1 MKNKRSECSVKP
13 LLSESGLSQT
23 LSKTVT
29 LTVSVSLFIS
39 VANLCS
45 NFPTCRCVHLI
56 STLHLLLSISS
67 PTTTTPQNHLS
78 ALSESEP
85 SISVAPGG
93 NGGAEE
99 RVIVLVIGTGGREH
113 SLCHALKRSPSCN
126 SVLCAPGNPGITS
139 SGDATCVPDLDVSD
153 SSAVISFCRKQNVG
167 LVVVGPEVPLD
178 FDRITE
184 MRFYSQLDL
193 KGFRF
198 RRSALYRRRINRREE
213 DGVEESGKIID
224 SQKFRGKTKVWQS
237 GAGMG

>member
-1 MKNKRSECSVKP
+1 MSLCTSNLHPSSSSINLFSNNNNSPKP
-13 LLSESGLSQT
+13 SLS
-23 LSKTVT
+23 
-29 LTVSVSLFIS
+29 SLRRQ
-39 VANLCS
+39 LWL
-45 NFPTCRCVHLI
+45 RCV
-56 STLHLLLSISS
+56 T
-67 PTTTTPQNHLS
+67 
-78 ALSESEP
+78 SESEP

-198 RRSALYRRRINRREE
+198 RRSALYRRRINRR
-213 DGVEESGKIID
+213 
-224 SQKFRGKTKVWQS
+224 
-237 GAGMG
+237 

>member
-1 MKNKRSECSVKP
+1 MSLCTSNLHPSSSSINLFSNNNNSPKP
-13 LLSESGLSQT
+13 SLS
-23 LSKTVT
+23 
-29 LTVSVSLFIS
+29 SLRFSTSTSPSSS
-39 VANLCS
+39 VAPLRFATTNHALS
-45 NFPTCRCVHLI
+45 SPFPLNHIQSRQLWLRCV
-56 STLHLLLSISS
+56 T
-67 PTTTTPQNHLS
+67 
-78 ALSESEP
+78 SESEP

-198 RRSALYRRRINRREE
+198 RRSALYRRRINRR
-213 DGVEESGKIID
+213 
-224 SQKFRGKTKVWQS
+224 
-237 GAGMG
+237 

>member
-1 MKNKRSECSVKP
+1 MKNKRSECSVNP

-56 STLHLLLSISS
+56 STLHLLYQSLLQQQQLPKTISQLSPVLHLYFSFFLCCSS
-67 PTTTTPQNHLS
+67 HRQLWLRCVT
-78 ALSESEP
+78 SESEP

-113 SLCHALKRSPSCN
+113 ALCHALKRSHSCN

-184 MRFYSQLDL
+184 MRFYSQLD
-193 KGFRF
+193 FE
-198 RRSALYRRRINRREE
+198 RI
-213 DGVEESGKIID
+213 
-224 SQKFRGKTKVWQS
+224 
-237 GAGMG
+237 